1 MRRWLKRAP
10 GLLLVGVTACAYYNG
25 LYNANRLVGEAEK
38 AQREGRSGEARSLWS
53 QAAVKAESV
62 ATRYPKSKWRDDAL
76 YLWGQGLME
85 AGECRAA
92 ENPLALAVDS
102 SPDPKLR
109 HSARLILGECLM
121 QRRRYDSA
129 ITVLTAVSAQDDEA
143 LAARGHLLRGRA
155 ENERGRFGA
164 AVSDLEQADPDSAAF
179 DLAKAYVALGRADD
193 AERVLDSRVPGP
205 FDEQAWH
212 DALGALG
219 GARQPAAS
227 RIVDRLITR
236 GDLTS
241 GERARFLL
249 ADGTRWAAIGEP
261 GRASERYA
269 LAQSAAP
276 DSAESAA
283 ARVELALAEL
293 RETGDIDRFL
303 ELVDVIQAARSR
315 GGAATQAAV
324 PYLPALQTAA
334 VAVRDP
340 GIDPTGAV
348 TFGITEFLRDSLGAE
363 RLAVA
368 LLWRLQRDHPESF
381 VAPKA
386 LLAVAAHDP
395 EAADSA
401 LGVLERQYPESPYR
415 LALLG
420 GGGAEYAA
428 AEDSLRVLIA
438 LGLGGE
444 AGVEGEGEGV
454 VREGVEEER
463 RGRRP

>member
-10 GLLLVGVTACAYYNG
+10 GLLLVGAMACAYYNG

-38 AQREGRSGEARSLWS
+38 AQREGRPGEARSLWS

-62 ATRYPKSKWRDDAL
+62 ATRYPNSKWRDDAL
-76 YLWGQGLME
+76 YLWGQGLKE
-85 AGECRAA
+85 AGECRRA
-92 ENPLALAVDS
+92 EDPLSLAVDS

-109 HSARLILGECLM
+109 HGARLILGECLI

-129 ITVLTAVSAQDDEA
+129 ITVLTAVTAQDDEVMV
-143 LAARGHLLRGRA
+143 ARGYLLRGRA
-155 ENERGRFGA
+155 EIARGEFGA
-164 AVSDLEQADPDSAAF
+164 AASDLEQADPESAAF
-179 DLAKAYVALGRADD
+179 NLAEAYVALGRADD
-193 AERVLDSRVPGP
+193 AERVLDVRVPGL
-205 FDEQAWH
+205 FDEQMWH
-212 DALGALG
+212 DALDVLG

-227 RIVDRLITR
+227 RVVDRLITR
-236 GDLTS
+236 GDLAA

-249 ADGTRWAAIGEP
+249 ADGNRWAALGEL

-276 DSAESAA
+276 ESVESAA
-283 ARVELALAEL
+283 AQVELALTEL
-293 RETGDIDRFL
+293 RETGDIDRLL
-303 ELVDVIQAARSR
+303 ELVEVIQTARSR
-315 GGAATQAAV
+315 GGAAAQAAA
-324 PYLPALQTAA
+324 PYLQALQTAA

-340 GIDPTGAV
+340 EIDPTGAV

-363 RLAVA
+363 RLSVA

-401 LGVLERQYPESPYR
+401 LSVLEREYPESPYR

-420 GGGAEYAA
+420 GGGSGYEA
-428 AEDSLRVLIA
+428 AEDSLRVLMA

-444 AGVEGEGEGV
+444 VGGAGEGV
-454 VREGVEEER
+454 VGERAEEER
-463 RGRRP
+463 PGRRP